1 MKMPNCCRI
10 LACLCAAMTLTV
22 AAAPAAAAAAAEEYP
37 SRPIR
42 IIVPFAA
49 GGAVDSIARV
59 LGQQLSLSTGRPVL
73 VENKPGASAN
83 LGADYVAKAA
93 PDGYTVLLAANGL
106 ATNVT
111 LFPNMPVN
119 TLRDFAPVA
128 QVGFAPLVLVVSKD
142 SPAKNLKDL
151 ISLAKQQPGKL
162 SYASAGNGSSQHL
175 AGEMFKIAA
184 QIDVLHVPYKGG
196 APALTDL
203 LGGRISY
210 MMQNPL
216 EVLPHIKAQQLH
228 ALTVAGNK
236 RLALLPDV
244 PTASEAGL
252 PGFEASVWWGMVVPV
267 KTPQEIV
274 VKLNAE
280 VQKALASPKVREKLG
295 EMGVIISPSTP
306 EQFGAFLKLEIDKW
320 AKVIKTSG
328 IQAD

>member
-1 MKMPNCCRI
+1 MKNLKLNWSSLVI
-10 LACLCAAMTLTV
+10 ALCASASLALTAKV
-22 AAAPAAAAAAAEEYP
+22 ALAEEYP

-42 IIVPFAA
+42 IVVPFAA

-59 LGQQLSLSTGRPVL
+59 IGQQMSLQTGRPVL

-93 PDGYTVLLAANGL
+93 PDGYTVLLGANGL

-111 LFPNMPVN
+111 LFPNAPVN

-128 QVGFAPLVLVVSKD
+128 QVGYAPLVLVVAKD
-142 SPAKNLKDL
+142 SPAKTLKEL
-151 ISLAKQQPGKL
+151 ISIAKQQPGKL

-175 AGEMFKIAA
+175 AGEMLKISA

-216 EVLPHIKAQQLH
+216 EVLPHIKAGQLR
-228 ALTVAGNK
+228 ALAVGGVK

-252 PGFEASVWWGMVVPV
+252 PGYEASVWWGFVAPV
-267 KTPQEIV
+267 KTPQDIV
-274 VKLNAE
+274 GKLNTE
-280 VQKALASPKVREKLG
+280 VQKALAAPRVKEKLA
-295 EMGVIISPSTP
+295 EMGVVINPSTP

>member
-1 MKMPNCCRI
+1 MNMPNCCRI
-10 LACLCAAMTLTV
+10 LACLCAAMTLT
-22 AAAPAAAAAAAEEYP
+22 AAAGLAAAEEYP

-42 IIVPFAA
+42 IVVPFAA

-111 LFPNMPVN
+111 LFPNMPLN

-175 AGEMFKIAA
+175 AGEMLKIAA

-280 VQKALASPKVREKLG
+280 VQKALATPKVREKLG

>member
-1 MKMPNCCRI
+1 MNMPNCSRI
-10 LACLCAAMTLTV
+10 FACLCAAMTLTTT
-22 AAAPAAAAAAAEEYP
+22 AALAVAEEYP

-42 IIVPFAA
+42 IVVPFAA

-83 LGADYVAKAA
+83 LGADYVAKSA

-128 QVGFAPLVLVVSKD
+128 QVGYAPLVLVVSKD
-142 SPAKNLKDL
+142 SPAKTLKDL
-151 ISLAKQQPGKL
+151 ISIAKQQPGKL

-175 AGEMFKIAA
+175 AGEMLKIAA

-216 EVLPHIKAQQLH
+216 EVLPHIKAQQLY
-228 ALTVAGNK
+228 ALAVAGNK
-236 RLALLPDV
+236 RLALLLDV
-244 PTASEAGL
+244 PTSNEAGL

-280 VQKALASPKVREKLG
+280 VQKALAAPKVREKLA

>member
-22 AAAPAAAAAAAEEYP
+22 AAAPAAAAAEEYP

-236 RLALLPDV
+236 RLAQLPDV

>member
-1 MKMPNCCRI
+1 MNMPNCCRI
-10 LACLCAAMTLTV
+10 LACLCAAMTLT
-22 AAAPAAAAAAAEEYP
+22 AAAGLAAAEEYP

-42 IIVPFAA
+42 IVVPFAA

-83 LGADYVAKAA
+83 LGADYVAKSA

-111 LFPNMPVN
+111 LIPNMPLN

-175 AGEMFKIAA
+175 AGEMLKIAA

-280 VQKALASPKVREKLG
+280 VQKALATPKVREKLG